1 MYILKRLLDVLR
13 RVTLIVF
20 NDLAFRLLLNF
31 GGSHP
36 VKFISFDLQIN
47 ELLYNSSDLS
57 GCRLILNLS
66 LSLSLIHFIFI
77 FLSNKQ
83 LIHLIQLIGVISQ
96 ILLEDV
102 YGLDCVD
109 PVFSGGLPVQLYVL
123 SWDWKGLSLWIQN
136 CDVLD
141 LLFNHWRGASLLLNL
156 FINACK
162 QMHLLGHDSLYVL
175 LRKL

>member
-47 ELLYNSSDLS
+47 ELLYDSSDLS

-66 LSLSLIHFIFI
+66 LSLIHFIFI
-77 FLSNKQ
+77 FMSNKQ
-83 LIHLIQLIGVISQ
+83 LIHLIQLIRVISQ

-123 SWDWKGLSLWIQN
+123 S
-136 CDVLD
+136 
-141 LLFNHWRGASLLLNL
+141 
-156 FINACK
+156 
-162 QMHLLGHDSLYVL
+162 
-175 LRKL
+175 